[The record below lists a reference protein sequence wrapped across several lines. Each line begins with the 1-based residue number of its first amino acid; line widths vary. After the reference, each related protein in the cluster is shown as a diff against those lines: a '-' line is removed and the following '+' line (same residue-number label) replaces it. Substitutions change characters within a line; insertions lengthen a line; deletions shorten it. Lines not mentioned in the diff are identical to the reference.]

1 MIGTCG
7 ITYDLEC
14 AHISGSASR
23 ADSSRGELCRR
34 SRNRG
39 IAALQN
45 VLDTESIMICFK
57 QAHETLAWRQRQSQL
72 RTCSETIRRQ
82 NRNRHRNNSG
92 AMRLDRIIT
101 RASREAPH
109 PQVLCPTSGRPFNPV
124 ARPRLS
130 RDLLTPLPPARDDRE
145 NASVTPYS
153 RSSCLVF
160 AAIFFALG
168 RCAVHRLG

>member
-14 AHISGSASR
+14 ADMSVSTSR
-23 ADSSRGELCRR
+23 ADAFGGELCRR

-57 QAHETLAWRQRQSQL
+57 QAHETLAWGQRQSQL

-109 PQVLCPTSGRPFNPV
+109 PQISCPTSGRAFSRSPYATEGWRRGSTFRLNRKRL
-124 ARPRLS
+124 ANPRLS
-130 RDLLTPLPPARDDRE
+130 NTLVVPPSGTRT
-145 NASVTPYS
+145 S
-153 RSSCLVF
+153 
-160 AAIFFALG
+160 
-168 RCAVHRLG
+168 